1 MSQKRNKKNS
11 LFVYVWHGF
20 FVKAAIYFGLIH
32 MLSNISNTFA
42 LTILFITA
50 LIITALLS
58 SQLIAAQTEKT
69 SITTF
74 SKVNFKKN
82 IIFQQL

>member
-1 MSQKRNKKNS
+1 MSQNVIKNS

-58 SQLIAAQTEKT
+58 SQLIAAQTEKRLLR
-69 SITTF
+69 SFRKLIL
-74 SKVNFKKN
+74 K
-82 IIFQQL
+82 I